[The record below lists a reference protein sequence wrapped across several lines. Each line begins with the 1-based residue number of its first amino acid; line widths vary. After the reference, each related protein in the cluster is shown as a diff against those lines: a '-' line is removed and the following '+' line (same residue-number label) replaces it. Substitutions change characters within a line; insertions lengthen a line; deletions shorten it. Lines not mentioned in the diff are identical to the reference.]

1 MKLEKVELF
10 GFVEFSLPVAC
21 QDKDGKWAYDYR
33 DVFTKYKTK
42 RNALINVDA
51 ICAITKINVDIGNV
65 EYKQNPCCRW
75 YTLTEPMKYLVLSDV
90 KEIEVI
96 KIVLVDHSICYL
108 DPKKLSSW
116 LSSQIKKI

>member
-10 GFVEFSLPVAC
+10 GFVDFALSVAC
-21 QDKDGKWAYDYR
+21 QDKDGKWIYDHR
-33 DVFTKYKTK
+33 DVFTKYKTEQTV
-42 RNALINVDA
+42 LINIDA
-51 ICAITKINVDIGNV
+51 ICYVMRTKVDTGNL

-96 KIVLVDHSICYL
+96 KIILTDHNVCYL
-108 DPKKLSSW
+108 DPKKLPSW